1 MKDSENKM
9 NEIFNKAKNIEPL
22 ISKEDARSLIENPS
36 RYYSN
41 NSKTNLKGTKMIN
54 IFASGI
60 AASAVLGLLSYN
72 YFADNFSTDSNPVQT
87 TPKQVIVNPPKAN
100 LSNLNNNSNSDFA
113 LVDNKSSKKEPNNIT
128 KTINDI
134 EGTNFIS
141 LSPEDA
147 QNLGLKYEGNNIVLA
162 GLQNTDNPI
171 LITLTK
177 DNISSKLNDESAKTI
192 HSVSPTYITDKRGNK
207 ILSLHAFENTTI
219 VSNFSK
225 NTNSDSSVSHQ
236 METLLN
242 LNGNEN
248 KNIVISTQTE
258 NSTDDLSDLPKNFT
272 MSFSVSNFGDSANTF
287 MNIHPDSIK
296 SRINRLD
303 ELFKDKNQIFENLT
317 KNQNLNMDF
326 DNEDFKMDDINSF
339 VHNILDSMFVVDSV
353 NHRFTMNFNNLSKMN
368 LDTAKLRKYALKL
381 GKRNIDSLLNNR
393 IKLGTTNSSK
403 FYIKQYNP
411 DENAPNKIKIVDT
424 DENFKDEMPNML
436 VDSDGSMQIN
446 VVESDGSKLNI
457 KTLTNN
463 TEMQSNNII
472 LNLPNN
478 ATMSSKINSRS
489 LPTDLESIAKINTL
503 VPIGVGF
510 KAGEID
516 YILWCDATSEL
527 AERLPAEIRDRLM
540 PEIKALEN
548 KSTECKTSP
557 VAGEPYLDIWKTC
570 SGAVEALNAY
580 PNPAR
585 EDINVS
591 FTLNAER
598 KVNISVNDLFGNR
611 VQLLDSDRI
620 MQAGQHTEHF
630 KLNSIPS
637 GMYYIVVQTDKGEK
651 TLQRIIIQ

>member
-9 NEIFNKAKNIEPL
+9 NEIFNKAKNIDPL

-72 YFADNFSTDSNPVQT
+72 YLADNFSTDSNPVQT

-100 LSNLNNNSNSDFA
+100 LSNLYNNSNSDFA
-113 LVDNKSSKKEPNNIT
+113 LVDNKSSKKDPGNIT

-177 DNISSKLNDESAKTI
+177 DNITSKLNDESAKTI

-207 ILSLHAFENTTI
+207 ILSLHTFENTTI

-258 NSTDDLSDLPKNFT
+258 NSTDELSDLPKNFT

-296 SRINRLD
+296 SRMNRLN
-303 ELFKDKNQIFENLT
+303 ELFKDKNQMFENLSN
-317 KNQNLNMDF
+317 NQNLNMDF

-368 LDTAKLRKYALKL
+368 LDTAKLRKYAMKL

-463 TEMQSNNII
+463 TEMHSNNII

-585 EDINVS
+585 EDINVN

>member
-41 NSKTNLKGTKMIN
+41 NSKTKLKGTKMIN

-113 LVDNKSSKKEPNNIT
+113 LVDNKSSKKEPNNIS

-177 DNISSKLNDESAKTI
+177 DNITSKLNDESAKTI

-258 NSTDDLSDLPKNFT
+258 NSTDELSDLPKNFT

-296 SRINRLD
+296 SRMNRLD
-303 ELFKDKNQIFENLT
+303 ELFKDKNQIFENLS

-339 VHNILDSMFVVDSV
+339 VHNILDSMFVLDSV

-446 VVESDGSKLNI
+446 VVESNGNKLNI

-463 TEMQSNNII
+463 TEIQSNNII

-585 EDINVS
+585 EDINVN

>member
-1 MKDSENKM
+1 M

-22 ISKEDARSLIENPS
+22 ISNEDARSLIENPS

-41 NSKTNLKGTKMIN
+41 NSKTNLKGNKMIN

-60 AASAVLGLLSYN
+60 AVSAVLGLLSYN
-72 YFADNFSTDSNPVQT
+72 YFADNFSPDSNPVQT

-100 LSNLNNNSNSDFA
+100 LSNLNNNSNTDFA
-113 LVDNKSSKKEPNNIT
+113 LVDNKSSKKEPSNIT

-141 LSPEDA
+141 LSPEEA

-177 DNISSKLNDESAKTI
+177 DNINSKLNDESAKTI

-207 ILSLHAFENTTI
+207 ILSLHAFENATI

-242 LNGNEN
+242 LNRNEN
-248 KNIVISTQTE
+248 KNIIISTQTE
-258 NSTDDLSDLPKNFT
+258 NSTDNLSELPKNFT

-296 SRINRLD
+296 LRMYRFN
-303 ELFKDKNQIFENLT
+303 ELFKNNNQMFENLS
-317 KNQNLNMDF
+317 NNPNLNIDF
-326 DNEDFKMDDINSF
+326 DNEDFKIDDINSY
-339 VHNILDSMFVVDSV
+339 VNNILDSMFVVDSV
-353 NHRFTMNFNNLSKMN
+353 NHRFTMNFNNLNKMN

-381 GKRNIDSLLNNR
+381 GKRNIDSLLKNR

-403 FYIKQYNP
+403 FYIKKYNL
-411 DENAPNKIKIVDT
+411 DENSTNKIKIVNS

-446 VVESDGSKLNI
+446 VVESNGSKLNI
-457 KTLTNN
+457 KTLNKNN
-463 TEMQSNNII
+463 QMQSNDII
-472 LNLPNN
+472 LNLPEN
-478 ATMSSKINSRS
+478 ATMSSRINSRN

-516 YILWCDATSEL
+516 YILWCDATTEL

-557 VAGEPYLDIWKTC
+557 VAGEPYLDVWKTC

-585 EDINVS
+585 EDINVN
-591 FTLNAER
+591 FNLNAER
-598 KVNISVNDLFGNR
+598 KVNISINDLFGNR
-611 VQLLDSDRI
+611 IQLLDSDRI
-620 MQAGQHTEHF
+620 MQPGQHTEHF